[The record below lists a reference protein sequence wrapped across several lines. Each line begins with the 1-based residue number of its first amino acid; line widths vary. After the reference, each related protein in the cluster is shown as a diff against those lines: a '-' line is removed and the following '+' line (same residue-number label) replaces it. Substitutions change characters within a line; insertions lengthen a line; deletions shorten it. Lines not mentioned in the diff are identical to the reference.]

1 MNSDQLQRETGTRLR
16 MAPVAI
22 GSGLLLVIAAI
33 TGLIGMHTSVDE
45 ETLAL
50 ITVHQRFPLDLIG
63 AVVNAGGLIGLA
75 AVLNFL
81 FQATKSRR
89 PELSGSF
96 RIIALVG
103 GGLAAVSAMA
113 YEVVIS
119 VVSNHFVTSGQ
130 QTYSQAHHLTSSVI
144 VLALPTI
151 AFFGDLLLAVA
162 IVLVS
167 LNAMRVGL
175 LPKVMGYLGIFVGVL
190 FLFPIGSPV
199 PVIQAGWMC
208 ALAYLF
214 LGRWPNAY
222 PPAWERGE
230 PVPWPSNQKIREQQ
244 QATRP
249 QRGGRRGKPV
259 PAPAPK
265 AVVAPAPKAVVAP
278 AAGSTRATT
287 PKRKRKRRN

>member
-1 MNSDQLQRETGTRLR
+1 MNSDQLQRETETRVR
-16 MAPVAI
+16 VAPVAI
-22 GSGLLLVIAAI
+22 IAGLLLVIAAV
-33 TGLIGMHTSVDE
+33 TGLLGSHSNVNE

-50 ITVHQRFPLDLIG
+50 IIVHKRFPLDLIG
-63 AVVNAGGLIGLA
+63 AIINAGGLIGLA
-75 AVLNFL
+75 LVLTFL
-81 FQATKSRR
+81 WTATKARR
-89 PELSGSF
+89 PELSPSF
-96 RIIALVG
+96 RILAILG
-103 GGLAAVSAMA
+103 GGLAAVSAVI
-113 YEVVIS
+113 YEIVIS
-119 VVSNHFVTSGQ
+119 VVSNQFVTSGQ
-130 QTYSQAHHLTSSVI
+130 QTYAQAHHLTSSPI

-162 IVLVS
+162 IVTIS

-175 LPKVMGYLGIFVGVL
+175 LPRVMGYLGIFVGVL

-230 PVPWPSNQKIREQQ
+230 VVPWPSNQKAREQQ
-244 QATRP
+244 VGRP
-249 QRGGRRGKPV
+249 ARGGRGKPV
-259 PAPAPK
+259 PKPQPA
-265 AVVAPAPKAVVAP
+265 ATAERAVAP

-287 PKRKRKRRN
+287 PKRKRKRRS

>member
-1 MNSDQLQRETGTRLR
+1 MTPDQLQRETSMRVR

-22 GSGLLLVIAAI
+22 IAGLLLVIAAV
-33 TGLIGMHTSVDE
+33 TGIVGTHTSVDE

-50 ITVHQRFPLDLIG
+50 ITVHKRFPLDLIG
-63 AVVNAGGLIGLA
+63 AVINAGGLIGLA

-81 FQATKSRR
+81 WNATKARR
-89 PELSGSF
+89 PELSAAF
-96 RIIALVG
+96 RVIAIFG
-103 GGLAAVSAMA
+103 GVVAAVGAVV

-119 VVSNHFVTSGQ
+119 VVAHNFVSSGQ
-130 QTYSQAHHLTSSVI
+130 QTYSQAHHLTSSTL

-162 IVLVS
+162 IVVMS

-175 LPKVMGYLGIFVGVL
+175 LPKVMGYLGVFVGIL

-222 PPAWERGE
+222 PRAAEGE
-230 PVPWPSNQKIREQQ
+230 PAPTRRPRPARARPGTGT
-244 QATRP
+244 QAGGHP
-249 QRGGRRGKPV
+249 GGRVYPSDD
-259 PAPAPK
+259 AEAE
-265 AVVAPAPKAVVAP
+265 AE
-278 AAGSTRATT
+278 AA
-287 PKRKRKRRN
+287 